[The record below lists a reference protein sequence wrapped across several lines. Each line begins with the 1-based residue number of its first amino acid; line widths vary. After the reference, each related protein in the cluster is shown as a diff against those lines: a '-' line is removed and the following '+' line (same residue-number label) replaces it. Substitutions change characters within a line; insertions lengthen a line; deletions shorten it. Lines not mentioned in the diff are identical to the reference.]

1 MELSLGR
8 CFGNIPVTW
17 LKPFSP
23 IFHFQVLGIIGT
35 VIIKDHEY
43 RQNEFHQLAYHRMF
57 VMLLLELNAPE
68 PVLEAINFQI
78 LSCFANV
85 FHDLRPSRAPGFA
98 YAWLEMIAHRTLMSK
113 LLLNSPQQKVLHF
126 C

>member
-1 MELSLGR
+1 M
-8 CFGNIPVTW
+8 
-17 LKPFSP
+17 
-23 IFHFQVLGIIGT
+23 
-35 VIIKDHEY
+35 KDHEY

-68 PVLEAINFQI
+68 AVLEGINFQI

-98 YAWLEMIAHRTLMSK
+98 YAWLELIAHRTLMSK
-113 LLLNSPQQKVLHF
+113 LLLNSPQQKVIVILIT
-126 C
+126 CSIPWSWVV

>member
-1 MELSLGR
+1 MYFL
-8 CFGNIPVTW
+8 
-17 LKPFSP
+17 
-23 IFHFQVLGIIGT
+23 QVLGIIGT
-35 VIIKDHEY
+35 VIMKDHEY
-43 RQNEFHQLAYHRMF
+43 RQNDYQQSEFHQLAYHRMF

-98 YAWLEMIAHRTLMSK
+98 YAWLELISHRTLVSK
-113 LLLNSPQQKVLHF
+113 LLLNSPQQKVGFLLRTSKL
-126 C
+126 